1 MFPSYK
7 NVEGLEK
14 LSQCFV
20 PMDGFLIVQYLL
32 LHDTVPISRPRD
44 YPGTE
49 DLF

>member
-7 NVEGLEK
+7 SVEGLEN
-14 LSQCFV
+14 SA
-20 PMDGFLIVQYLL
+20 PMDGFLIVLYLL

-44 YPGTE
+44 YPDGTE